1 MKNQQ
6 KKQSRKQSQKNQ
18 KQHFSGMIHNLY
30 RKALKHSKYRWLVV
44 LGTVFYLVNP
54 LDLSPDV
61 LPVLGWIDDGLIVS
75 LLVTE
80 MGQLMS
86 EQLTR
91 KRSGFS
97 TTAPVEIDELDDV
110 PTITVDAVSV

>member
-1 MKNQQ
+1 M
-6 KKQSRKQSQKNQ
+6 KKQNQK
-18 KQHFSGMIHNLY
+18 KQHFSGVLHDLY

-44 LGTVFYLVNP
+44 LGTVFYLINP

-97 TTAPVEIDELDDV
+97 AAAPDTVDESDDV
-110 PTITVDAVSV
+110 PTITVEAVSV

>member
-1 MKNQQ
+1 MKKQ
-6 KKQSRKQSQKNQ
+6 KKQSQKKQ
-18 KQHFSGMIHNLY
+18 KQHLSGIIHNLY
-30 RKALKHSKYRWLVV
+30 RKALRHSKYRWLVV

-54 LDLSPDV
+54 FDLSPDV

-75 LLVTE
+75 LLVSE

-91 KRSGFS
+91 KRSSFS
-97 TTAPVEIDELDDV
+97 STAPVEADERDGI

>member
-1 MKNQQ
+1 MKKQQQ
-6 KKQSRKQSQKNQ
+6 KNKKQNKKLP
-18 KQHFSGMIHNLY
+18 FSGALHDLY

-54 LDLSPDV
+54 FDFSPDV
-61 LPVLGWIDDGLIVS
+61 IPVLGWIDDGLIVS
-75 LLVTE
+75 LLITE

-91 KRSGFS
+91 KRSGFVA
-97 TTAPVEIDELDDV
+97 TPAEADQDLEDIQ
-110 PTITVDAVSV
+110 TITVDAVSV